1 VLPLD
6 RARAVV
12 PAVLAA
18 VVALAVVSCDGSGA
32 TFSPDG
38 PCVADGRAPGAY
50 PDLEALVPTA
60 LDARLPDRLDS
71 GRNCSARNLGTL
83 AEAGI
88 EEIRFAG
95 GLWERG
101 AETGTSLAVF
111 EADGL
116 TAGAMIAFYEAGARA
131 APDTEDIET
140 ADVVVGG
147 RLGRRLDLVN
157 DTYLQSI
164 VAWPSPDGATVEVAL
179 VSSSARD
186 IEDPGAHET
195 AVVAAV
201 EAFGEALG
209 G

>member
-1 VLPLD
+1 MI
-6 RARAVV
+6 
-12 PAVLAA
+12 AVLAA
-18 VVALAVVSCDGSGA
+18 VVALAVVGCGGSGA

-38 PCVADGRAPGAY
+38 PCVVDGRVPGAY
-50 PDLEALVPTA
+50 PDLEALVPA
-60 LDARLPDRLDS
+60 ELDGRPPDRLDS
-71 GRNCSARNLGTL
+71 GRNCSDANLGTL
-83 AEAGI
+83 AGAGI

-101 AETGTSLAVF
+101 VESGTTLAVF

-116 TAGAMIAFYEAGARA
+116 TAAAMLDFYEAGART
-131 APDTEDIET
+131 APDTEDLET
-140 ADVVVGG
+140 TDVTVSGRGGG
-147 RLGRRLDLVN
+147 RLDLTN

-164 VAWPSPDGATVEVAL
+164 VTWPSPDGATVRVAL

-186 IEDPGAHET
+186 VEDPGAHDA

-201 EAFGEALG
+201 EAFGDTLG

>member
-6 RARAVV
+6 RVRAVV
-12 PAVLAA
+12 SAVLAA
-18 VVALAVVSCDGSGA
+18 VVAMAVLGCGGSGA

-60 LDARLPDRLDS
+60 LEGHPPDRLDS
-71 GRNCSARNLGTL
+71 GRNCSERNLGTL
-83 AEAGI
+83 AETGI

-101 AETGTSLAVF
+101 SETGTTLAVF

-116 TAGAMIAFYEAGARA
+116 TAEAMIAFYEAGART

-140 ADVVVGG
+140 SDVVVGG
-147 RLGRRLDLVN
+147 RPGQRLDLVN
-157 DTYLQSI
+157 DTYLQAV
-164 VAWPSPDGATVEVAL
+164 VAWPSADGATVEVAL

-186 IEDPGAHET
+186 VEDPAAHEA

-201 EAFGEALG
+201 ETFGESLG